1 MRERKSMEKGKISL
15 TALGTAF
22 MRGYHALYDNPR
34 IFDDPLAYS
43 LLKEKERALIT
54 KHWITRFQS
63 IDPSGAASCP
73 DETSAL
79 RRALQLW
86 TVAPT
91 VLSRARY
98 AEETLMGAIGRGVRQ
113 YVILG
118 AGMDTF
124 AFRCRDILDKVEVF
138 EIDHPATQAFKRNR
152 IAELGWAIP
161 AKLHF
166 VSLDF
171 TKENLDEILT
181 SSSYDPRALTFFSW
195 LGVTYY
201 LSRDSVFDTLGA
213 VAKISPRDSMII
225 FDYLEPNVQSTG
237 KSAERLKLIVD
248 SLQSLGE
255 PLKTGFDPAT
265 LDSDLARIGL
275 RLQENLTPP
284 DIQRRY
290 FEGRTDGY
298 RASEHIHFALA
309 VVE

>member
-1 MRERKSMEKGKISL
+1 MEENKVSRTSL
-15 TALGTAF
+15 GAAF
-22 MRGYHALYDNPR
+22 MRGYHALYDNPK

-43 LLKEKERALIT
+43 LLRKEERLLIAR
-54 KHWITRFQS
+54 HLIERFRT

-79 RRALQLW
+79 ERMLQLW
-86 TVAPT
+86 SSAAT

-98 AEETLMGAIGRGVRQ
+98 AEEALAKAVGQGVRQ

-124 AFRCRDILDKVEVF
+124 AFRRRDMLERLQVF

-152 IAELGWAIP
+152 IAGLGWEIP
-161 AKLHF
+161 EQLHL

-171 TKENLDEILT
+171 TKEKLDDILKC
-181 SSSYDPRALTFFSW
+181 SPYDPRALTFFSW

-201 LSRDSVFDTLGA
+201 LSRDTVFDTLSA
-213 VAKISPRDSMII
+213 VARISPRGSMIV
-225 FDYLEPNVQSTG
+225 FDYFDPNVYSTG
-237 KSAERLKLIVD
+237 KAAERVKALKD

-255 PLKTGFDPAT
+255 PLKAGLDPST

-275 RLQENLTPP
+275 CLHENQTPS
-284 DIQRRY
+284 DIRQRY
-290 FEGRTDGY
+290 FKGRTDGY
-298 RASEHIHFALA
+298 RASQHIHFALA
-309 VVE
+309 AAE